1 MLLLTAIETI
11 GLVRDLVLI
20 AMLLFLILVFSMGM
34 ILSFLFYRR
43 VTATLRKLERT
54 LDRIESV
61 SRQISKDIVG
71 PITTAKKTVF
81 GIRPLIS
88 MLLRTGDDRPK

>member
-1 MLLLTAIETI
+1 MLLLTALETI

-20 AMLLFLILVFSMGM
+20 AVLLLLALVLSVGM
-34 ILSFLFYRR
+34 ILSLLFYRR
-43 VTATLRKLERT
+43 VTETLRKSERT

-61 SRQISKDIVG
+61 SKQISNDILG

-88 MLLRTGDDRPK
+88 MLLRTGDDRSK